1 MKRFITIIAA
11 VLALS
16 SCIQNDLPYPIV
28 ELEILDITVE
38 GAIDEPVIDRVNRT
52 VTFNLAESTDIRN
65 VKITDIVYSQDA
77 TPSREMVGSFDM
89 RSPQYVTLSL
99 YQHYEWVI
107 TASQSIDRRFNV
119 IGQIGQTEYI
129 VKRVKEESGLEDIKV
144 VATGGLG
151 RIIAEETDAI
161 DIYDPNLTLKGI
173 FLIYKKQNR
182 KTGKIS

>member
-52 VTFNLAESTDIRN
+52 VTFTLAESTDIRN

-107 TASQSIDRRFNV
+107 TATQQIDRRFNV
-119 IGQIGQTEYI
+119 FGQIGETEI
-129 VKRVKEESGLEDIKV
+129 DEEHHIATVKVPMDFDLKSVVVTSTMGPGVKINPAKLM
-144 VATGGLG
+144 
-151 RIIAEETDAI
+151 
-161 DIYDPNLTLKGI
+161 
-173 FLIYKKQNR
+173 
-182 KTGKIS
+182 